1 MKISKLFDSTSKILT
16 WIILFF
22 YISIIIT
29 SIVLKVKNIDI
40 EFVLGYLQQL
50 MIIIIVSYFGK
61 STVENFEKIRLSEA
75 YKKSDAGGGINE

>member
-1 MKISKLFDSTSKILT
+1 MKISKLFNSTSKILT

-22 YISIIIT
+22 YIGIIIT
-29 SIVLKVKNIDI
+29 SIVLKIKNIDI

-61 STVENFEKIRLSEA
+61 SAVENFEKIRLSEA
-75 YKKSDAGGGINE
+75 YKKSDGGGVNE